1 MGKDWGRIMNEISIK
16 AMGKI
21 NLGLDVLGKRA
32 DGYHEVRMIMQSV
45 ELGDTLKFT
54 KTEEEGIKIR
64 TNKKDL
70 PTDENNLVYKAI
82 KLMQEEYKL
91 PGGIKVSLEKQ
102 IPVAAGMGG
111 GSTDAAAALIGMN
124 KLFALGLTEERLKE
138 LGLKLG
144 ADVPFCI
151 MGGTALAEGIGEVLT
166 ALPAAPSCYVL
177 IARPDIEVS
186 TKEVYGSLYAESI
199 KSRPD
204 ITGMIQSVWNKNLS
218 GIADR
223 MENVLEAVT
232 VKKHPVIEQLKDKMR
247 QEGAMDAMMSG
258 SGPTVFGIF
267 PDAVQAGEAYKQ
279 IVSSGL
285 SAQTYV
291 TKFAESGQVVL
302 SEQ

>member
-1 MGKDWGRIMNEISIK
+1 MNEITIK

-45 ELGDTLKFT
+45 ELGDTLKFI
-54 KTEEEGIKIR
+54 KTEEEGIQLR
-64 TNKKDL
+64 TNKKGL
-70 PTDENNLVYKAI
+70 PTDENNLVYRAI

-91 PGGIKVSLEKQ
+91 AGGVKVSLEKQ

-111 GSTDAAAALIGMN
+111 GSADAAAALIGMN
-124 KLFALGLTEERLKE
+124 RLFDLGLSEEKLKE
-138 LGLKLG
+138 HGLKLG

-177 IARPDIEVS
+177 IAKPDIEVS
-186 TKEVYGSLYAESI
+186 TKEVYGALHAESI
-199 KSRPD
+199 KSHPD
-204 ITGMIQSVWNKNLS
+204 IAGMIQSVWNKNLS
-218 GIADR
+218 GIVER

-232 VKKHPVIEQLKDKMR
+232 IKKHPVIEKLKDKMR
-247 QEGAMDAMMSG
+247 QEGAMEAMMSG

-267 PDAVQAGEAYKQ
+267 RNAVQAGEAYQQ
-279 IVSSGL
+279 IVNCGL
-285 SAQTYV
+285 PLQAFV
-291 TKFAESGQVVL
+291 TKFAECGQVVL
-302 SEQ
+302 KEE